1 MFTMKN
7 EAYETPMLEVVAI
20 AVEQGFT
27 VSGVSGGGTIENVP
41 SDNWGEY

>member
-1 MFTMKN
+1 MKK
-7 EAYETPMLEVVAI
+7 YEMPIVEVEEI

-27 VSGVSGGGTIENVP
+27 TSGGGTIDDVP

>member
-20 AVEQGFT
+20 AVEQGFN
-27 VSGVSGGGTIENVP
+27 VSGGGTVEKVP
-41 SDNWGEY
+41 SDEWGEY